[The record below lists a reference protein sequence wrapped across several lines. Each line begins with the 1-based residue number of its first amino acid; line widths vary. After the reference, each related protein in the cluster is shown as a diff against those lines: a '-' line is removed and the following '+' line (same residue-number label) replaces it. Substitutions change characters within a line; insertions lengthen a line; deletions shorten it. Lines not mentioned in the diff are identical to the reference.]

1 MGGRNGAQA
10 PDGHTIHGKR
20 RRIGASPEHRR
31 GTGVALAGDRTVAT
45 RREHVVS
52 DSAPDNDEPRDPQ
65 AAFEEFTAGSAWR
78 ELPLKIK
85 LLVFRLWRAEHDTRG
100 EPEGE

>member
-1 MGGRNGAQA
+1 M
-10 PDGHTIHGKR
+10 
-20 RRIGASPEHRR
+20 
-31 GTGVALAGDRTVAT
+31 L
-45 RREHVVS
+45 VS
-52 DSAPDNDEPRDPQ
+52 DSAPENDEPRDPQ

-100 EPEGE
+100 ERGEE